1 MSRHYQRLDAP
12 HFDYQLEQ
20 IAQLPGETLR
30 GPIAALGYDAA
41 VCIGAAQTFGRFV
54 ERPFPAILQQEL
66 DAPFINCGL
75 GGVGPR
81 FWLRPDLVTV
91 LNKTRLVVVQVMSG
105 RSASN
110 HLFDNATRGDLEGTL
125 IESGERMRFEEFL
138 TRLINTADRAEI
150 QRVVQR
156 TREDYARSMRQLGAA
171 LNVPTVLLWLSR
183 RPPRYTPK
191 WDSASGVMNTFPQLI
206 DDAVVDDI
214 RGSFDDYVECISDEG
229 IPQRLWRASNSVDGA
244 EMGDDGFLY
253 NNYYPSPEMHALAA
267 EMLTPACLRVTGG

>member
-30 GPIAALGYDAA
+30 GPIAALGHDVA

-66 DAPFINCGL
+66 GAPFINCGL

-91 LNKTRLVVVQVMSG
+91 LNKARLVVVQVMSG

-110 HLFDNATRGDLEGTL
+110 HLFDNAAKGDLEGTL

-156 TREDYARSMRQLGAA
+156 TREDYARSMRRLGAA
-171 LNVPTVLLWLSR
+171 LEVPTVLLWLSR

-214 RGSFDDYVECISDEG
+214 RGSFDDYVECICDEG
-229 IPQRLWRASNSVDGA
+229 IPQRLWRASDSVDGA
-244 EMGDDGFLY
+244 AMGEDGFLY
-253 NNYYPSPEMHALAA
+253 NKYYPSPEMHARAAKMLA
-267 EMLTPACLRVTGG
+267 PACLRVTGG